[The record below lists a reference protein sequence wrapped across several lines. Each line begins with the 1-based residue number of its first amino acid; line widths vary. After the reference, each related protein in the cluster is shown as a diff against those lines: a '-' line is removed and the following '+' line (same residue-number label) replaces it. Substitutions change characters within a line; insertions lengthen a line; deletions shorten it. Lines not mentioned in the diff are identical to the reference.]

1 MYVAITQCIVIAS
14 DHVSRGRKL
23 AGAPSVSSSSNCRCS
38 PPPSASL
45 HAFAVKCYSW
55 SFVGLKL
62 ACMLIH
68 FLKGF
73 HASCLHGAT
82 ASCIFFLYIYKY
94 LSWKGF
100 HASCLHGATASCIF
114 FLSIYIY
121 NYLYIMVM
129 HGSCLLMIARLIQSS
144 RKTFACINDK
154 PHVDTTHVEH
164 FSITHHSWIH
174 M

>member
-82 ASCIFFLYIYKY
+82 ASCIFFL
-94 LSWKGF
+94 
-100 HASCLHGATASCIF
+100 
-114 FLSIYIY
+114 SIYIY